1 MGFYSGTKAYLDAR
15 QEIDGTVVWMEEELE
30 FLRASGHE
38 IIGAKVVGKK

>member
-1 MGFYSGTKAYLDAR
+1 MVQWFG
-15 QEIDGTVVWMEEELE
+15 WEEELE